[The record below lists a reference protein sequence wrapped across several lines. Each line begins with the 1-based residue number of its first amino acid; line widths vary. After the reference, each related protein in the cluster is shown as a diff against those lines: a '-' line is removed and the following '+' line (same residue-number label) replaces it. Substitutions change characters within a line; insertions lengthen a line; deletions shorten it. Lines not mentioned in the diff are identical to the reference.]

1 MIGGRASSQHS
12 KVWIIGSVN
21 CKAQIKGLQS
31 RERNRRDKKKIVRMG
46 KVIERGRGRKRRRKQ
61 KKGERRE
68 RRGGRAST
76 ITLIQ

>member
-31 RERNRRDKKKIVRMG
+31 RERNRRDKKKKNSENGQGNRKGEG
-46 KVIERGRGRKRRRKQ
+46 KKEKEKTKKGGEEGKKRRE
-61 KKGERRE
+61 G
-68 RRGGRAST
+68 
-76 ITLIQ
+76 

>member
-31 RERNRRDKKKIVRMG
+31 RERNRRDKKKNSENGEGNRKGEG
-46 KVIERGRGRKRRRKQ
+46 KKEKEKTKKGGEEGKKRRE
-61 KKGERRE
+61 G
-68 RRGGRAST
+68 
-76 ITLIQ
+76 